1 MSTLQ
6 VRVDDGVKLEADR
19 LFSSLGLDTST
30 AIRIFLKSAIE
41 NAGIPLSV
49 RHRSMPMSLQQAIQ
63 DSRTGQNLYGP
74 YSSAEE
80 AVASMLAD

>member
-1 MSTLQ
+1 MATLQ
-6 VRVDDGVKLEADR
+6 IRVDDAMKSEADD
-19 LFSSLGLDTST
+19 LFSSLGLDTPT

-41 NAGIPLSV
+41 NGGLPFSV
-49 RHRSMPMSLQQAIQ
+49 RHRSIQ

-80 AVASMLAD
+80 AVGSMTC

>member
-19 LFSSLGLDTST
+19 LFSSLGLDTPT

-41 NAGIPLSV
+41 NAGIPFSV

-80 AVASMLAD
+80 AVASMLSD

>member
-1 MSTLQ
+1 MATLQ
-6 VRVDDGVKLEADR
+6 VRVDDAMKSEADP
-19 LFSSLGLDTST
+19 LLSSLGLDTST

-41 NAGIPLSV
+41 NAGLPFSV
-49 RHRSMPMSLQQAIQ
+49 RHRSMPLSLRQAIQ

-80 AVASMLAD
+80 AVESMLAD